1 MDLFV
6 GKNCIPCKNLKAW
19 LKESNIEVNQI
30 VAEDNI
36 DLAKEKGVRVLPTL
50 VLDDNSIVK
59 GADNIKEYFENK
71 E

>member
-30 VAEDNI
+30 VAEDNM
-36 DLAKEKGVRVLPTL
+36 DLAKEKGVRILPTL
-50 VLDDNSIVK
+50 VLDDNSTIK